1 MNIKKKRL
9 IKTLD
14 PSNLF
19 LKGFKYN
26 KWDKIYKDESKSQP
40 EETIA
45 ERVKLRRG
53 KENDEN
59 LCDMPLLEGDEEVV
73 KKGKG
78 VKNFTSNKL
87 LNRLPILLAQIK
99 AGKQF
104 TQLKK

>member
-1 MNIKKKRL
+1 MIK
-9 IKTLD
+9 ILD

-19 LKGFKYN
+19 LKGIKYH
-26 KWDKIYKDESKSQP
+26 KWDKIFKDESKSQP

-45 ERVKLRRG
+45 ERVKLRRQ

-59 LCDMPLLEGDEEVV
+59 LCDMLLLEGDEEVL

-78 VKNFTSNKL
+78 VKILTPNKL

-104 TQLKK
+104 TQFKK